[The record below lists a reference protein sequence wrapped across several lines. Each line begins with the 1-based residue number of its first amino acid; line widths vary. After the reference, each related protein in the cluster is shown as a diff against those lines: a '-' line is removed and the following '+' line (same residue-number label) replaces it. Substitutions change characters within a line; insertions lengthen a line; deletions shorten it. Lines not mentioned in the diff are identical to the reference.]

1 VNTPR
6 TIRLIRADGLP
17 AMHRALSVLAG
28 AGALANVRGR
38 VVLVPSRAA
47 AYLLRQTL
55 EELCFRHVAES
66 EDAALALPDVL
77 ARDDW
82 YQRMHERAG
91 FPERRLTR
99 LEREVILGAAA
110 RDAIDAG
117 AVPPFRLRPG
127 LIAEML
133 AFYDE
138 LDCRQRT
145 IDAFER
151 NVSAQLERDA
161 DLDRGARRLLDQT
174 RFLAAAFRA
183 FESRVAATGALDEA
197 GLRRRLL
204 MPDASPG
211 VSHVIVAVGDRT
223 AEPSGGLAP
232 ADFDLMTR
240 MPGVVAIDI
249 LATERQL
256 ASGLHER
263 LHNLVPD
270 LEETEAAWLPAST
283 RLEAPADES
292 ERLHF
297 TSRDRE
303 EELRA
308 VVRRIKAAARR
319 PGPPRALARTAVVF
333 KRPLPYVYL
342 ATTVFEAAGVE
353 YQAADAVPLAAEPM
367 AAVLDLVCDAVES
380 HFSRATVLALLR
392 SPHLAADPS
401 DEPPPAADVDAFD
414 RGLVEAR
421 YLGDLR
427 TLASLAAR
435 WSGSGAAAA
444 RAAATLA
451 AALGPFDVV
460 DRVSV
465 HASRLLDFL
474 RTHERMVFHD
484 DALRSRHLRARGAVL
499 SALEELRQAAL
510 AFDDPPTRFG
520 DVAATVRRWIESQTF
535 SPRLGARGVH
545 LADAQAARF
554 GAFDVVHLVG
564 LAEGDWPERP
574 SRNIFYPAFLLSDLG
589 WPAQAD
595 QQAAVRA
602 AFLDLLTLP
611 RDRVSVSSFTLED
624 DSIVGP
630 SPLIDEIPRARLEV
644 DRPESPR
651 ALVFT
656 DEALSA
662 ILPVDAARSP
672 AASAWL
678 ARRRDRSAAT
688 RAEFHGEAGPVD
700 STVYAVTAIDRFL
713 ECPFKYFAH
722 TVLRLPEDVD
732 DEPTMTP
739 RAEGEFVHGVLR
751 AFFDAWQSAGFGAIA
766 PELLPEARRRFAAVA
781 EQALTTLPAS
791 EAAIQRT
798 RLLGGVGARGLGE
811 IVLAAEAER
820 PEAVRE
826 RLLEYELNGE
836 FTISAG
842 GESRTVRLRGKADR
856 VDLLADG
863 RFRLIDYKNGSAPER
878 VRTIQL
884 PVYTVCVRQQ
894 LQRTR
899 GEQRE
904 PAEAGYLAFGERK
917 PVRVV
922 VDDGDKGAE
931 ALADGQQRL
940 LDAIDRIER
949 GSFPPRPFAARIC
962 GYCPYST
969 VCRKDYVD
977 GE

>member
-6 TIRLIRADGLP
+6 TIRLVRADGLP
-17 AMHRALSVLAG
+17 ALHGALSSLAG
-28 AGALANVRGR
+28 GGTLGEVRSR

-55 EELCFRHVAES
+55 EDLRFRDVKAS

-77 ARDDW
+77 TRADW
-82 YQRMHERAG
+82 YERMHERAG
-91 FPERRLTR
+91 FAERRLTP

-133 AFYDE
+133 TFYDA
-138 LDCRQRT
+138 LQNRQRT
-145 IDAFER
+145 IDAFAR

-183 FESRVAATGALDEA
+183 FESRIAATGALDEC
-197 GLRRRLL
+197 GLRQRLL
-204 MPDASPG
+204 QPDASPG
-211 VSHVIVAVGDRT
+211 FTHIVVAVGDRT

-240 MPGVVAIDI
+240 LPGVVAIDI
-249 LATERQL
+249 VATERQL
-256 ASGLHER
+256 ASGLHDR
-263 LHNLVPD
+263 LHNQFPD
-270 LEETEAAWLPAST
+270 LEETEAAWLPLST
-283 RLEAPADES
+283 RLEAPANDA

-308 VVRRIKAAARR
+308 VARRIRATARR
-319 PGPPRALARTAVVF
+319 PGPTRALARTAVVF
-333 KRPLPYVYL
+333 TRPLPYVYL
-342 ATTVFEAAGVE
+342 ATTVFGAAGIE
-353 YQAADAVPLAAEPM
+353 YQAADALPLAAEPI
-367 AAVLDLVCDAVES
+367 AAVLDLVCAGVES
-380 HFSRATVLALLR
+380 RFSRAALLALMR
-392 SPHLAADPS
+392 SPHLEVDPS
-401 DEPPPAADVDAFD
+401 GEPLSAADVDAFD

-421 YLGDLR
+421 YLGDPQA
-427 TLASLAAR
+427 LARLAAR
-435 WSGSGAAAA
+435 WKGSGAAAA
-444 RAAATLA
+444 RAAATLV
-451 AALGPFDVV
+451 AALEPFDVV
-460 DRVSV
+460 DRVSA

-474 RTHERMVFHD
+474 RAHERIAFRD

-499 SALEELRQAAL
+499 SALDGLRQAAL
-510 AFDDPPTRFG
+510 AFDDPPARFG

-535 SPRLGARGVH
+535 SPRRGARGVH

-554 GAFDVVHLVG
+554 GAFDALHLVG

-574 SRNIFYPAFLLSDLG
+574 SRNIFYPAFLLSELG
-589 WPAQAD
+589 WPSQAD

-611 RDRVSVSSFTLED
+611 REQVSVSTFTLED

-630 SPLIDEIPRARLEV
+630 SPLIDEIPRAGLAV
-644 DRPESPR
+644 DRTEPPQT
-651 ALVFT
+651 LVFA

-662 ILPVDAARSP
+662 TLPVEATLSPVASTWLALRRGRSP
-672 AASAWL
+672 AAGP
-678 ARRRDRSAAT
+678 
-688 RAEFHGEAGPVD
+688 EFHGDAGPVH
-700 STVYAVTAIDRFL
+700 SAVYAVTAIDRFL
-713 ECPFKYFAH
+713 QCPFKYFAH
-722 TVLRLPEDVD
+722 TVLRLPEDVE

-751 AFFDAWQSAGFGAIA
+751 AFFETWQSSGLDTITA
-766 PELLPEARRRFAAVA
+766 ERLPEARSRFAAVA
-781 EQALTTLPAS
+781 EQALAGLPAS
-791 EAAIQRT
+791 EATVQRM
-798 RLLGGVGARGLGE
+798 RLLGAVGALGLGE

-820 PEAVRE
+820 PAAVRG

-842 GESRTVRLRGKADR
+842 GDTRTIRLRGKADR
-856 VDLLADG
+856 VDLLDGG
-863 RFRLIDYKNGSAPER
+863 RFRLIDYKNGTAPASAQ
-878 VRTIQL
+878 TIQL
-884 PVYTVCVRQQ
+884 PIYAVCVRQQ

-899 GEQRE
+899 GEVWE

-917 PVRVV
+917 PFHVV
-922 VDDGDKGAE
+922 VEDGPKGAE
-931 ALADGQQRL
+931 ALEDGQRRL

-949 GSFPPRPFAARIC
+949 GSFPPRPIATRIC
-962 GYCPYST
+962 GYCPYAT

>member
-1 VNTPR
+1 MTIPR
-6 TIRLIRADGLP
+6 TIRLIRADGLL
-17 AMHRALSVLAG
+17 AFHRAVSSLAG
-28 AGALANVRGR
+28 AGTLADVRSR

-55 EELCFRHVAES
+55 EDLRFRDVKAS
-66 EDAALALPDVL
+66 EDAALALPDL
-77 ARDDW
+77 LTRDDW
-82 YQRMHERAG
+82 YQRMHDRAG
-91 FPERRLTR
+91 LPERRLTP

-110 RDAIDAG
+110 RDAIEAG
-117 AVPPFRLRPG
+117 AAPPFRLRPG

-133 AFYDE
+133 AFYDA
-138 LDCRQRT
+138 LHNQQRT

-151 NVSAQLERDA
+151 NVSAQLERDV

-183 FESRVAATGALDEA
+183 FESRVGATGALGEA
-197 GLRRRLL
+197 GLRQRLL
-204 MPDASPG
+204 QPDASPG
-211 VSHVIVAVGDRT
+211 VTHIVVAVGDRT
-223 AEPSGGLAP
+223 SEPSGGLAP

-240 MPGVVAIDI
+240 MPGVAAIDI
-249 LATERQL
+249 IATERQL

-263 LHNLVPD
+263 LHNLIPD
-270 LEETEAAWLPAST
+270 LEETEAAWLPVST
-283 RLEAPADES
+283 RLDAPADEA

-308 VVRRIKAAARR
+308 VARRIKATARR
-319 PGPPRALARTAVVF
+319 PGPSRALARTAVVF

-342 ATTVFEAAGVE
+342 ATTVFDAAGIE
-353 YQAADAVPLAAEPM
+353 YQAADALPLAAEPI
-367 AAVLDLVCDAVES
+367 AAVLDLICATVES
-380 HFSRATVLALLR
+380 GFSRATLLALLR
-392 SPHLAADPS
+392 SPHLEANPS
-401 DEPPPAADVDAFD
+401 GEPPSAADVDAFD
-414 RGLVEAR
+414 RGLVQAR
-421 YLGDLR
+421 YLGDAQA
-427 TLASLAAR
+427 LARLAAR
-435 WSGSGAAAA
+435 WNGSGADAA

-451 AALGPFDVV
+451 AALEPFDVI
-460 DRVSV
+460 DRVSA

-474 RTHERMVFHD
+474 RVHERMAFQD

-499 SALEELRQAAL
+499 SALEDLKQAAL
-510 AFDDPPTRFG
+510 AFDDPPARFG
-520 DVAATVRRWIESQTF
+520 EVAATVRRWIESQTF
-535 SPRLGARGVH
+535 SPRRGARGVH

-554 GAFDVVHLVG
+554 GAFDELHLVG

-574 SRNIFYPAFLLSDLG
+574 SPNIFYPAFLLAELG
-589 WPAQAD
+589 WPSQTD
-595 QQAAVRA
+595 QQAAARA

-611 RDRVSVSSFTLED
+611 RERVSVSSFTLED

-644 DRPESPR
+644 DRVEPPR

-662 ILPVDAARSP
+662 TPPVDPARSP

-678 ARRRDRSAAT
+678 ALRVGRSPAV
-688 RAEFHGEAGPVD
+688 RAEFHGESGPLP
-700 STVYAVTAIDRFL
+700 SAVYTVTAIDRYL

-722 TVLRLPEDVD
+722 SVLRLPEDVE
-732 DEPTMTP
+732 DEPSMTP

-751 AFFDAWQSAGFGAIA
+751 AFFEAWQAAGHGAITVG
-766 PELLPEARRRFAAVA
+766 LLPEARSRFAAVA
-781 EQALTTLPAS
+781 EQALSGLPAS
-791 EAAIQRT
+791 EAAVQRM
-798 RLLGGVGARGLGE
+798 RLLGAVGAPGLGE
-811 IVLAAEAER
+811 IVLATEADR
-820 PEAVRE
+820 RAAVRE

-842 GESRTVRLRGKADR
+842 EVSRTVRLRGKADR
-856 VDLLADG
+856 VDLLEDG

-884 PVYTVCVRQQ
+884 PIYAVLVRQQ

-899 GEQRE
+899 GEDWE

-917 PVRVV
+917 PYRVV
-922 VDDGDKGAE
+922 VDDGAKGAE
-931 ALADGQQRL
+931 ALTDGQQRL
-940 LDAIDRIER
+940 LDAIGRIER
-949 GSFPPRPFAARIC
+949 GSFPPKPFATRIC
-962 GYCPYST
+962 GYCPFAT